1 MGTVNHETKKAPDNP
16 GASNRG
22 SDGRRSRDLS
32 IFSRTLYQLSYR
44 AEEFIAPRQKSLRER
59 DSDVRDPD
67 GT

>member
-1 MGTVNHETKKAPDNP
+1 MKKAPVKT
-16 GASNRG
+16 GTLIRG

-44 AEEFIAPRQKSLRER
+44 AEELSLLDKRASRER
-59 DSDVRDPD
+59 DSNVRDPD